1 MEWIKW
7 NSTCSRDSW
16 EKRISH
22 EYLKKIEFF
31 HKLLWYRIFCAS
43 NYTSLI
49 IILLILVGFWEIIP
63 RVVTVFPVL
72 QWLTEDA
79 IQHHLLMIVEKV
91 SVWRQICV
99 IQNIEN
105 YGEFTLIFIMLY
117 KNPYHFS
124 LDILNSLIRNWL
136 LRYTLHQREPLII
149 LSHCL
154 FHSELE
160 FVFWY
165 SQGFGMC
172 FEMVTRPEGLT
183 HLSILKNDE

>member
-1 MEWIKW
+1 MELNVFTWFLRKTNITWIFQKL
-7 NSTCSRDSW
+7 NFSTNYYG
-16 EKRISH
+16 I
-22 EYLKKIEFF
+22 EYMALQIM
-31 HKLLWYRIFCAS
+31 LAWWIMLV
-43 NYTSLI
+43 
-49 IILLILVGFWEIIP
+49 ILVGFWQIIP

-72 QWLTEDA
+72 QWLTEDT

-105 YGEFTLIFIMLY
+105 YGVFTSIFIILY
-117 KNPYHFS
+117 KDPYHFS
-124 LDILNSLIRNWL
+124 LDILNSYIRNWL
-136 LRYTLHQREPLII
+136 LCCTLLQREPLII

-172 FEMVTRPEGLT
+172 FEITEMVTWPEGLT
-183 HLSILKNDE
+183 QFTILQNDE

>member
-1 MEWIKW
+1 M
-7 NSTCSRDSW
+7 N
-16 EKRISH
+16 IS
-22 EYLKKIEFF
+22 KIEFF

-43 NYTSLI
+43 NYTFLI

-105 YGEFTLIFIMLY
+105 YGEFTSIFIMLY

-124 LDILNSLIRNWL
+124 LDILNSYIRNWL
-136 LRYTLHQREPLII
+136 LRYMLHQREPLII

-165 SQGFGMC
+165 SQGSGMF
-172 FEMVTRPEGLT
+172 FEMVARPEGLT
-183 HLSILKNDE
+183 QFSILKNDE